1 MDQQKQSSSC
11 LPAPIQA
18 SGSRE
23 EHASSREM
31 NCAFVAALHHNY
43 MAMTDA
49 VSQANDRLVEGA
61 DEKLHKAV
69 CISPSLGCSFPSCCT
84 SDLESSTKRLIV
96 NAQLRKCQVCY
107 TLNVPLLVCH
117 S

>member
-11 LPAPIQA
+11 LPALIQA
-18 SGSRE
+18 SGFRE
-23 EHASSREM
+23 GHASSREM

-49 VSQANDRLVEGA
+49 LSQANDRLDEGA

-69 CISPSLGCSFPSCCT
+69 CICPSLGCSFPSCCT
-84 SDLESSTKRLIV
+84 SDLDSNTKRLGTSWPDH
-96 NAQLRKCQVCY
+96 ACCECTAKE
-107 TLNVPLLVCH
+107 VPGLLH
-117 S
+117 